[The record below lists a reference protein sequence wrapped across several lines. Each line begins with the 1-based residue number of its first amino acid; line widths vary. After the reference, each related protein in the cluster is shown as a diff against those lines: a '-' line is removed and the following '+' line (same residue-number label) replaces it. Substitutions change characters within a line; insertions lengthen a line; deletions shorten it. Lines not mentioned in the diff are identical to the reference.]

1 MSGPQSA
8 IGACGRILSSRSPQA
23 LPHLSAPFSI
33 ASCARPFSTQRPG
46 KRGDGYQ
53 RRSGRPLQAR
63 AINPAIAALLLV
75 GGGAGYYLSTPS
87 SHDKVLNQ
95 DTFVPYTITS
105 RDAIS
110 ATSFIFTVAPQHPN
124 PHPIF
129 LTADPST
136 AATATW
142 RYPLWSVEF
151 KQPEVQIARNYTPL
165 PPLEGERLEDGHL
178 RFYVRSIP
186 GGEMSTYLGR
196 LGVGREV
203 WLRGTHPGFDV
214 AARLGSQRNVVFLA
228 GGTGVAPA
236 MQVAKAVL
244 DSHADARFTLLWA
257 IRSRE
262 ELQEAPDLPTI
273 RPHDSSSWWDL
284 LRRRP
289 RPHPTEVSHPI
300 ADASPLGLE
309 LGEMKARYG
318 DRLRIHVGIDDE
330 SSQFRESHIATVIQ
344 RSPPAAPTVPSAPDC
359 EPHNQKFHAPA
370 SEFEPNGAR
379 PCTCPTDQRGRNL
392 FMVSGPEGF
401 ISHYAGP
408 KVWEGGVETQG
419 AVGGVA
425 GELRRRCPGFAADW
439 LVLKL

>member
-1 MSGPQSA
+1 MIGPRSA
-8 IGACGRILSSRSPQA
+8 IGACARILSRHFAPA
-23 LPHLSAPFSI
+23 LPHPPSPISI
-33 ASCARPFSTQRPG
+33 TSCKRHCSTQRPI
-46 KRGDGYQ
+46 KRPNG
-53 RRSGRPLQAR
+53 SGRRFQDPLQSR
-63 AINPAIAALLLV
+63 TINSTVALLLLI
-75 GGGAGYYLSTPS
+75 GGGAGYYLSTTS

-95 DTFVPYTITS
+95 DTFVSYTITS
-105 RDAIS
+105 RETIS

-124 PHPIF
+124 PSPSF
-129 LTADPST
+129 LTSDPSNQPATT
-136 AATATW
+136 AW
-142 RYPLWSVEF
+142 RYPLWSVEI

-165 PPLEGERLEDGHL
+165 PPLEGERLEDGKL

-214 AARLGSQRNVVFLA
+214 AARLGSQRNIVFLA

-262 ELQEAPDLPTI
+262 ELQQAPDVPRR
-273 RPHDSSSWWDL
+273 RPASSSWWNWL
-284 LRRRP
+284 GSSP
-289 RPHPTEVSHPI
+289 GPQPTE
-300 ADASPLGLE
+300 
-309 LGEMKARYG
+309 ARYG

-330 SSQFRESHIATVIQ
+330 SSQFRESHIATAVQ
-344 RSPPAAPTVPSAPDC
+344 SPTAVPTPPNAPDC
-359 EPHNQKFHAPA
+359 QPHNQKFHAPA
-370 SEFEPNGAR
+370 SEFEPTGAR
-379 PCTCPTDQRGRNL
+379 PCTCQTDRRGKNL
-392 FMVSGPEGF
+392 LMVSGPEGF

-408 KVWEGGVETQG
+408 KVWLGGAETQG

-425 GELRRRCPGFAADW
+425 GELRRRNAGFAADW